1 MTPRT
6 LAGLLLLSVLPPAIA
21 QTGTI
26 GVEGPPGEK
35 ECSGYFE
42 NGCQWAYGYHP
53 THNRHTLKTNCGN
66 GWQTSTGDND
76 LGLCEA

>member
-1 MTPRT
+1 M
-6 LAGLLLLSVLPPAIA
+6 
-21 QTGTI
+21 
-26 GVEGPPGEK
+26 EGPPGEK